1 MMGTDD
7 GRTGGKSV
15 VDVNTKVYGVSRAY
29 LNLICIVRLTLHP
42 VLDR

>member
-7 GRTGGKSV
+7 GRTGGKAV

-29 LNLICIVRLTLHP
+29 INFTCNVRLTLHP